1 MTLRCADQYSNQWA
15 TPATPVN
22 TFVLI
27 HLPKTRWAAPLTFIH
42 HPGSAKETP
51 IQPAFQMSLH
61 FKNCQQL
68 FVSGFCFYCRRV
80 FIKILFAGPCHLNKI
95 CHRNALTIIVS
106 CISKLY
112 YILCVPTKWR
122 YRENTNQVGEPLMLL
137 LNTHMSPLSKLGVTR
152 CLPSKW
158 ERTILERLKQDGFF
172 LTKGLIP
179 AWGFQNDDTLM
190 PAFLI
195 AQNILLSQYQYLL
208 FSLTL
213 FSD

>member
-27 HLPKTRWAAPLTFIH
+27 HLPKTRWAALLTFVH
-42 HPGSAKETP
+42 HPGSGKETP

-61 FKNCQQL
+61 FKNCQQV
-68 FVSGFCFYCRRV
+68 FVPGFCFYCRRG

-95 CHRNALTIIVS
+95 WHRNALTIIVP

-122 YRENTNQVGEPLMLL
+122 YRENPNQVGEPLVLL

-152 CLPSKW
+152 CLPSDEKESYLSVKSRMVSFSQKAW
-158 ERTILERLKQDGFF
+158 FQPGVSKMMTPWCQLSWLPRIYFF
-172 LTKGLIP
+172 PSI
-179 AWGFQNDDTLM
+179 
-190 PAFLI
+190 
-195 AQNILLSQYQYLL
+195 NIS
-208 FSLTL
+208 SLV
-213 FSD
+213 